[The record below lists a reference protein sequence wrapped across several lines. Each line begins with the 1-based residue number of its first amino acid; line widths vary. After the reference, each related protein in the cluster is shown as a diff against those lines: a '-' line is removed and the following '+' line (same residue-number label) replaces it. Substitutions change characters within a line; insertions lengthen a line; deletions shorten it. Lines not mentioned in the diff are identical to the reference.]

1 MTTDQFFWVLARVA
15 GLSSYAAL
23 AVALVTG
30 IALRTAVLDWLGS
43 NRALRALHEY
53 TTVLWIP
60 LAGLHLLSLLL
71 DTTARLGLLDLVI
84 PFHSTYGTLAIGLGA
99 LSVDVLLLVTVTAFL
114 KRRMNK
120 DVWVWLHRLAY
131 VAFALIFFHA
141 VLSGT
146 DFSDPIVSAISWAAA
161 AMLLVLARSS
171 CADCRRATFKYAPSP
186 PRLKA
191 RNRCL
196 RRRHGLARIGTSSG
210 RMAPEPLAASFRN

>member
-1 MTTDQFFWVLARVA
+1 MTTDQFLWVLARVA

-60 LAGLHLLSLLL
+60 LAGLHLVSLLL
-71 DTTARLGLLDLVI
+71 DKTARIGLLDLVI
-84 PFHSTYGTLAIGLGA
+84 PFHSSYASLAIGLGA

-120 DVWVWLHRLAY
+120 ELWLWMHRLAY
-131 VAFALIFFHA
+131 IAFALIFLHA

-146 DFSDPIVSAISWAAA
+146 DFSDPVVSAITWAAA
-161 AMLLVLARSS
+161 AMLLFLALV
-171 CADCRRATFKYAPSP
+171 RAIWG
-186 PRLKA
+186 RLPA
-191 RNRCL
+191 
-196 RRRHGLARIGTSSG
+196 
-210 RMAPEPLAASFRN
+210 

>member
-146 DFSDPIVSAISWAAA
+146 DFSDPIVSAITWGAA
-161 AMLLVLARSS
+161 AMLLLLALAR
-171 CADCRRATFKYAPSP
+171 AIWG
-186 PRLKA
+186 RLPA
-191 RNRCL
+191 
-196 RRRHGLARIGTSSG
+196 
-210 RMAPEPLAASFRN
+210 

>member
-1 MTTDQFFWVLARVA
+1 MTTDQFLWVLARVA

-23 AVALVTG
+23 AIALVTG

-71 DTTARLGLLDLVI
+71 DTTARIGLLDLVI

-99 LSVDVLLLVTVTAFL
+99 LSVDLLLLVTVTAFL

-120 DVWVWLHRLAY
+120 DLWLWLHRLAY
-131 VAFALIFFHA
+131 PAFALLFLHA

-146 DFSDPIVSAISWAAA
+146 DFSDPIVSAITWAAA
-161 AMLLVLARSS
+161 AMLLLLAVV
-171 CADCRRATFKYAPSP
+171 RAIWG
-186 PRLKA
+186 RLPA
-191 RNRCL
+191 C
-196 RRRHGLARIGTSSG
+196 
-210 RMAPEPLAASFRN
+210 

>member
-1 MTTDQFFWVLARVA
+1 MTTDQFLWVLARVA

-60 LAGLHLLSLLL
+60 LAGLHLVSLLL
-71 DTTARLGLLDLVI
+71 DKTARIGLLDLLI
-84 PFHSTYGTLAIGLGA
+84 PFHSSYASLAIGLGA

-120 DVWVWLHRLAY
+120 ELWLWMHRLAY
-131 VAFALIFFHA
+131 VAFALIFLHA

-146 DFSDPIVSAISWAAA
+146 DFSDPVVSAITWAAA
-161 AMLLVLARSS
+161 AMLLFLALV
-171 CADCRRATFKYAPSP
+171 RAIWG
-186 PRLKA
+186 RLPA
-191 RNRCL
+191 
-196 RRRHGLARIGTSSG
+196 
-210 RMAPEPLAASFRN
+210 

>member
-23 AVALVTG
+23 AVAFVTG
-30 IALRTAVLDWLGS
+30 IALRTAVLDWLGR

-71 DTTARLGLLDLVI
+71 DTTARIGLLDLVV
-84 PFHSTYGTLAIGLGA
+84 PFHSSYGTLAIGLGA
-99 LSVDVLLLVTVTAFL
+99 ISLDVLLLVTVTAFL

-120 DVWVWLHRLAY
+120 DLWLWLHRLAY
-131 VAFALIFFHA
+131 VAFALIFLHA

-146 DFSDPIVSAISWAAA
+146 DFSDPIVSAVTWAAA
-161 AMLLVLARSS
+161 ATLLLLALT
-171 CADCRRATFKYAPSP
+171 RAIWG
-186 PRLKA
+186 RLPA
-191 RNRCL
+191 
-196 RRRHGLARIGTSSG
+196 
-210 RMAPEPLAASFRN
+210 

>member
-1 MTTDQFFWVLARVA
+1 MTTDQFLWVLARVA

-23 AVALVTG
+23 AIALITG

-43 NRALRALHEY
+43 NRALRGLHEY

-71 DTTARLGLLDLVI
+71 DTTARIGLLDLVI

-99 LSVDVLLLVTVTAFL
+99 LSVDLLMLVTVTAFL

-120 DVWVWLHRLAY
+120 DVWLWLHRLAY
-131 VAFALIFFHA
+131 SAFALLFLHA

-146 DFSDPIVSAISWAAA
+146 DFSDPIVSAITWAAA
-161 AMLLVLARSS
+161 SMLLLLALVR
-171 CADCRRATFKYAPSP
+171 TIWG
-186 PRLKA
+186 RLPA
-191 RNRCL
+191 
-196 RRRHGLARIGTSSG
+196 
-210 RMAPEPLAASFRN
+210 